1 MKHILFLIL
10 FFNLSHG
17 AAWAAPEATVSPE
30 QNLKI
35 LAGKG
40 ASVDQYNFGD
50 FLISEKKELLQGLDW
65 FEKAAAQGHVPAMKK
80 LGFYYKSGSWGS
92 DTLKRKPRL
101 ALKWTEAAARN
112 GDRSSLY
119 DVALMYHHGFGDEWP
134 DFQTNMNTANQW
146 YLKAANLGHTA
157 SLVHILRLYLDY
169 KDYAKAHLAAD
180 QLIAAKKAD
189 GYFYKAMLTENGWG
203 IARDLSHARAL
214 YQLAADKRHRRAKN
228 ALKRL
233 APHAEPRKE

>member
-1 MKHILFLIL
+1 MKHILFLTL
-10 FFNLSHG
+10 LFNLSLG

-30 QNLKI
+30 QNLEI

-40 ASVDQYNFGD
+40 MPIDQYNYGD

-65 FEKAAAQGHVPAMKK
+65 YEKAAEQGHVPAMKK

-92 DTLKRKPRL
+92 DILKRKPRL

-146 YLKAANLGHTA
+146 YLKAANLGHPA

-169 KDYAKAHLAAD
+169 KDYANAHLAANR
-180 QLIAAKKAD
+180 LIEAKKAD
-189 GYFYKAMLTENGWG
+189 GYFYKAMMAENGWG
-203 IARDLSHARAL
+203 MARDLSRARTL
-214 YQLAADKRHRRAKN
+214 YQQAADKHHRRAKI

-233 APHAEPRKE
+233 ATHPESGKE